1 MAVDTPASI
10 AIIGA
15 GPIGLETALY
25 ARFLGYDV
33 TLFEQREICSG
44 VRSWGHVK
52 MFTPLGMNSS
62 PLGLAAIEAHDE
74 NIVFPAADA
83 ILTGQEWY
91 EKYLLPLSQTDLL
104 VDNIRIGTKVVAIT
118 KENLLKGDLVGDE
131 ERGDWSFEVTYLDP
145 QNELRLRTEQFDVV
159 IDCSGVLAQPRECGL
174 GGGRPPL
181 PLAEEKFLRTEIPVF
196 SDNHISGERASSL
209 EFYGGKTT
217 LLVGGGYSAATAA
230 VMWKE
235 LADQFPGTKLIWST
249 RRARQT
255 SADGISG
262 PIKRIENDALPTRD
276 ALAREANSL
285 TMPGNGFRIEH
296 LSETMVERI
305 ESTADGRLE
314 VTLRGEKPSKIT
326 VDRILSLC
334 GYRPDL
340 DLFRELQV
348 HLCYATEGPM
358 RLAASLMKSDKS
370 QGSSADCLKT
380 SSGGPEDLLTT
391 EPNFYILGA
400 KSYGRRSDFLFQ
412 SGLMQIRD
420 LFRIIGDRD
429 SLDLYQSARPLPK

>member
-33 TLFEQREICSG
+33 TIFEHGDICNG

-52 MFTPLGMNSS
+52 MFTPFGMNSS

-74 NIVFPAADA
+74 SIVFPAPDA
-83 ILTGQEWY
+83 ILTGHEWY
-91 EKYLLPLSQTDLL
+91 EKYLHPLSQTDLL
-104 VDNIRIGTKVVAIT
+104 VDNIRIGTNVIAIT

-131 ERGDWSFEVTYLDP
+131 ERGDWSFEVTYFDP
-145 QNELRLRTEQFDVV
+145 QNKFQLRTEQFDVV
-159 IDCSGVLAQPRECGL
+159 IDATGVLPQPRDFGL
-174 GGGRPPL
+174 GGMRPPQ
-181 PLAEEKFLRTEIPVF
+181 PQESEKFLRSEIPVF
-196 SDNHISGERASSL
+196 SDDHFPGELASCL

-230 VMWKE
+230 VMWPE
-235 LADQFPGTKLIWST
+235 LVEKFPDSKLIWST
-249 RRARQT
+249 RRAAQ
-255 SADGISG
+255 SAADGISG
-262 PIKRIENDALPTRD
+262 PIKRIDNDTLPTRD
-276 ALAREANSL
+276 ALALEANAL
-285 TMPGNGFRIEH
+285 TMPGAGFRIEH
-296 LSETMVERI
+296 LPETIVERI
-305 ESTADGRLE
+305 ESNSDGRLE
-314 VTLRGEKPSKIT
+314 VTLRGESSTKVT

-334 GYRPDL
+334 GYRPVL

-358 RLAASLMKSDKS
+358 RLAAALMKSDKS
-370 QGSSADCLKT
+370 QGSTSDCLKT

-391 EPNFYILGA
+391 EPNFYLLGA

-412 SGLMQIRD
+412 NGLTQIRD
-420 LFRIIGDRD
+420 LFRILGDRD
-429 SLDLYQSARPLPK
+429 TLDLYKSARPLPK